1 MEQRLL
7 HTPEG
12 VRDIYSGEYARKK
25 ALLQKL
31 HRVVSGDRRCHI
43 WAKYKGV
50 SLAVKKFIQIFGRSR
65 SDLSAEY
72 IKIFKGRCLNIT
84 VTVTLY
90 DSVQFL

>member
-31 HRVVSGDRRCHI
+31 HRVVEGYGYCDIETPTFEYFDVFSREIGTTPSKDLYKFFDREGNRSEERRVGKEC
-43 WAKYKGV
+43 
-50 SLAVKKFIQIFGRSR
+50 RSR
-65 SDLSAEY
+65 WSPY
-72 IKIFKGRCLNIT
+72 H
-84 VTVTLY
+84 
-90 DSVQFL
+90 

>member
-31 HRVVSGDRRCHI
+31 HRVVEGYGYCDI
-43 WAKYKGV
+43 ETPLNILMY
-50 SLAVKKFIQIFGRSR
+50 
-65 SDLSAEY
+65 SAERSERLRP
-72 IKIFKGRCLNIT
+72 KICINFLTARET
-84 VTVTLY
+84 PLY
-90 DSVQFL
+90 FARI

>member
-31 HRVVSGDRRCHI
+31 HRVVEGYGYCDIETPTFEYFGDRLHRLRPRESGH
-43 WAKYKGV
+43 
-50 SLAVKKFIQIFGRSR
+50 R
-65 SDLSAEY
+65 
-72 IKIFKGRCLNIT
+72 
-84 VTVTLY
+84 
-90 DSVQFL
+90 

>member
-31 HRVVSGDRRCHI
+31 HRVVEGYGYCDI
-43 WAKYKGV
+43 ETPT
-50 SLAVKKFIQIFGRSR
+50 F
-65 SDLSAEY
+65 E
-72 IKIFKGRCLNIT
+72 
-84 VTVTLY
+84 
-90 DSVQFL
+90 

>member
-31 HRVVSGDRRCHI
+31 HRVVEGYGYCDI
-43 WAKYKGV
+43 ETPTFEYFDV
-50 SLAVKKFIQIFGRSR
+50 FSR
-65 SDLSAEY
+65 E
-72 IKIFKGRCLNIT
+72 I
-84 VTVTLY
+84 
-90 DSVQFL
+90 

>member
-31 HRVVSGDRRCHI
+31 HRVVEGYGYCDIETPTFEYFEVFIR
-43 WAKYKGV
+43 
-50 SLAVKKFIQIFGRSR
+50 KFLRNPFCI
-65 SDLSAEY
+65 
-72 IKIFKGRCLNIT
+72 
-84 VTVTLY
+84 
-90 DSVQFL
+90 SV

>member
-31 HRVVSGDRRCHI
+31 HRVVEG
-43 WAKYKGV
+43 
-50 SLAVKKFIQIFGRSR
+50 
-65 SDLSAEY
+65 
-72 IKIFKGRCLNIT
+72 T
-84 VTVTLY
+84 VTVILRHRPLNILMYSAERSERLRPKICINFLTARETPLY
-90 DSVQFL
+90 FAQI

>member
-31 HRVVSGDRRCHI
+31 HRVVESYGYCDIETPTFEYFDVFSREI
-43 WAKYKGV
+43 GTTPSKDLYKF
-50 SLAVKKFIQIFGRSR
+50 L
-65 SDLSAEY
+65 
-72 IKIFKGRCLNIT
+72 T
-84 VTVTLY
+84 VRAIPLY
-90 DSVQFL
+90 FARI

>member
-31 HRVVSGDRRCHI
+31 RILLLGVCH
-43 WAKYKGV
+43 
-50 SLAVKKFIQIFGRSR
+50 
-65 SDLSAEY
+65 
-72 IKIFKGRCLNIT
+72 
-84 VTVTLY
+84 
-90 DSVQFL
+90 